1 MKKLKELI
9 LSDEFTSK
17 VDILTNERGRVIYFD
32 LEQLIEYIHPG
43 SGYKEIGRYISLL
56 NDGEVLEVTFDGETC
71 REYVS
76 ASGAFKMILQD
87 DSGKS
92 DPIIEEFREEIV
104 PQLFELID
112 YEVQ

>member
-9 LSDEFTSK
+9 LSDEFTGK
-17 VDILTNERGRVIYFD
+17 VDILTNERGKVIYFD

-43 SGYKEIGRYISLL
+43 SGCKEIGRYISLL
-56 NDGEVLEVTFDGETC
+56 SDGEVLEFTFEDGNA

-76 ASGAFKMILQD
+76 GSGAFKMILQD

-104 PQLFELID
+104 PQLFEMID
-112 YEVQ
+112 YGVQ